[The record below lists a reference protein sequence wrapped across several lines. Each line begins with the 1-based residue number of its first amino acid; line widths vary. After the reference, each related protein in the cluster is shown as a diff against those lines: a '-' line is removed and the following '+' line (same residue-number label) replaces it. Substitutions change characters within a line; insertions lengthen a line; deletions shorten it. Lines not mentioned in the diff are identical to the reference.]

1 MQRVLLCHSSELAV
15 GQARGFD
22 PLNSGQDSLFVI
34 KLADRIVA
42 YRDRCPHYGST
53 TLPWQKDAYL
63 DATGSYIVCAA
74 HGALF
79 DLQTAEC
86 VSGPCLGDALDA
98 IPLDIQPDGK
108 IWALLKPENDNDSVY

>member
-1 MQRVLLCHSSELAV
+1 MQRVLLCHSSELAI

-22 PLNSGQDSLFVI
+22 PLNTGQDSLFVI
-34 KLADRIVA
+34 KLADRILA
-42 YRDRCPHYGST
+42 YRDLCPHYGST

-63 DATGSYIVCAA
+63 DATGNYIVCAA

-79 DLQTAEC
+79 DLRTAEC
-86 VSGPCLGDALDA
+86 VSGPCLGDALDT